1 MATTVPD
8 LWLGEMTD
16 SERLDAAIR
25 RGLGIADDVDL
36 TELAYGRTEYWDS
49 VAHMQLVAAIESEFG
64 IMLET
69 DDVIAMSS
77 YGAARQILRD
87 HHGLALDA

>member
-1 MATTVPD
+1 
-8 LWLGEMTD
+8 MTD

-25 RGLGIADDVDL
+25 RGLGILDDDDL
-36 TELAYGRTEYWDS
+36 TDLAYGRTEYWDS

-64 IMLET
+64 IMMET

-77 YGAARQILRD
+77 YGAAREILRD
-87 HHGLALDA
+87 HHGLVIPA

>member
-1 MATTVPD
+1 MAANTQTIGV
-8 LWLGEMTD
+8 GEMTD

-49 VAHMQLVAAIESEFG
+49 VAHMQLVAAIEAEFG
-64 IMLET
+64 IMMET

-77 YGAARQILRD
+77 YGAARQILSD